1 MHVILFSYE
10 NIMHVRAIKVA
21 KKCSPGG
28 ISQSLEMLLV
38 SQASETWS
46 QCVCCAA
53 GTRTNR
59 GMDKAKLRDM
69 RMILA
74 TGKITRRTKNLC

>member
-38 SQASETWS
+38 SQASET
-46 QCVCCAA
+46 
-53 GTRTNR
+53 
-59 GMDKAKLRDM
+59 
-69 RMILA
+69 
-74 TGKITRRTKNLC
+74 